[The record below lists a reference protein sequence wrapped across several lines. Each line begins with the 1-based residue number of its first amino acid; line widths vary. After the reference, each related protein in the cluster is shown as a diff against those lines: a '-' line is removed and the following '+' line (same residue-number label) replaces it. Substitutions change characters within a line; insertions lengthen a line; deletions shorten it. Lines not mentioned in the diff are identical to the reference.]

1 MLYKSMLIKGRN
13 LQFSVS
19 NSLSR
24 TNIPNISEVSLR
36 HGIFSSCGTKRGY
49 TNRIRI
55 GKALQRSVSL
65 NGLNELDVLLDF
77 AELTWVGV
85 GWNGVILEDAIC

>member
-1 MLYKSMLIKGRN
+1 M
-13 LQFSVS
+13 Q
-19 NSLSR
+19 
-24 TNIPNISEVSLR
+24 
-36 HGIFSSCGTKRGY
+36 TKRGY

-65 NGLNELDVLLDF
+65 NGLNELDVLLNF

-85 GWNGVILEDAIC
+85 GWNGAIPEDAIC